1 MKKLDYLWVMLLAL
15 IVSFATVACD
25 EDDEGSSSL
34 PTELVGSWENE
45 GVKITFNSNGTGVIN
60 EYGYIANFT
69 CSYASDANLLTV
81 YFSDEEGDY
90 TEQYRI
96 SFSGE
101 NQLVMVDMED
111 GEELI
116 FYREGTSTGGEDG
129 DDSGNPDEDLDHEGG
144 LTNGE
149 DYDLSVPVDLP
160 AMSDAYPEVSGEY
173 EIANT
178 DCGYEFIELMGDG
191 NYLVKKTD
199 MYLANQK
206 TAKNKKFIS
215 FPVKNK
221 VLTRDA
227 SISDS
232 QLVYGGY
239 QKISDDVYYLDG
251 FGTLT
256 VTERNDDGNITSFVL
271 TSNEGVTVD
280 LTVNKKEQID
290 DNTGNGAN
298 LCRNWTAVEERCT
311 YSING
316 NKMYDA
322 VHSIAEDQVYV
333 FKNKLGIDW
342 RDEDIFDTG
351 DIALQKVL
359 FTSNGTYLMFF
370 KNDPMELSYWRW
382 EDKSS
387 GIIFAYDIYQGEIDG
402 ATARV
407 VFSGN
412 YLYVMEEFAEYY
424 DGQYIE
430 SVYTSV
436 LRCN

>member
-1 MKKLDYLWVMLLAL
+1 
-15 IVSFATVACD
+15 
-25 EDDEGSSSL
+25 
-34 PTELVGSWENE
+34 
-45 GVKITFNSNGTGVIN
+45 
-60 EYGYIANFT
+60 
-69 CSYASDANLLTV
+69 
-81 YFSDEEGDY
+81 
-90 TEQYRI
+90 
-96 SFSGE
+96 
-101 NQLVMVDMED
+101 
-111 GEELI
+111 
-116 FYREGTSTGGEDG
+116 
-129 DDSGNPDEDLDHEGG
+129 
-144 LTNGE
+144 
-149 DYDLSVPVDLP
+149 
-160 AMSDAYPEVSGEY
+160 
-173 EIANT
+173 
-178 DCGYEFIELMGDG
+178 
-191 NYLVKKTD
+191 

-256 VTERNDDGNITSFVL
+256 VTERNGDGNITSFVL